1 MNDLQVNSQLIS
13 VIIPAYNCE
22 KTILETINSVL
33 QQTYSNF
40 ELIIINDGSQDS
52 TLEIVNKIQDS
63 RLRVFSFDNAGG
75 NVSRNR
81 GLHLAQGEFIS
92 FLDADDIWTSDKLD
106 SQLKALEKNTN
117 AHVAYSWT
125 DYIDEAGNFLLSGA
139 RITASGDVYEK
150 LLINNFLENGSNPL
164 IRKEALMRLGGFD
177 EVLQAA
183 QDWDMWL
190 RLAAKY
196 LFVAVPVV
204 QILYRVSSNSLS
216 SNLKRQEKYCLQVL
230 DNAYQIRPSTNIK
243 ILHLSKKNI
252 YKYLTCKALQ
262 EPLNRQKGIT
272 ALAFLIKYIVY
283 NNQKLQSINFTMKLL
298 LKILLIITFSKYIS
312 YNLLTKIKTET
323 KNKVFLVNK

>member
-1 MNDLQVNSQLIS
+1 MNDIQVKSSLIS

-22 KTILETINSVL
+22 KTIVETINSVL
-33 QQTYSNF
+33 QQTYSHF
-40 ELIIINDGSQDS
+40 ELIVINDGSQDA
-52 TLEIVNKIQDS
+52 TLDIVSKIKDS

-106 SQLKALEKNTN
+106 AQLEALEKNPN

-164 IRKEALMRLGGFD
+164 IRKEALIQLGGFD
-177 EVLQAA
+177 EALEAA

-196 LFVAVPVV
+196 SFVAVPVV

-216 SNLKRQEKYCLQVL
+216 SNLKSQEKYCLQVL
-230 DNAYQIRPSTNIK
+230 YNAYQIRPSTNIK
-243 ILHLSKKNI
+243 VLHLSKKNI

-262 EPLNRQKGIT
+262 QPLNRKKGIT
-272 ALAFLIKYIVY
+272 ALAFLIKYIIY
-283 NNQKLQSINFTMKLL
+283 NNQKLDNLNFTIKLL
-298 LKILLIITFSKYIS
+298 LKILLIITFSQYIS
-312 YNLLTKIKTET
+312 YNSLTKIKAET
-323 KNKVFLVNK
+323 KNKVFHL